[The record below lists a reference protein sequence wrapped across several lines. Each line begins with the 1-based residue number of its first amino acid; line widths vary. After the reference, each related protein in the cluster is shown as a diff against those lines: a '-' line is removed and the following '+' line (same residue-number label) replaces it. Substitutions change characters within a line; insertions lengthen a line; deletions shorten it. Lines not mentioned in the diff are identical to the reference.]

1 MNLRILVLRT
11 LESIQIW
18 SIYERNISRAVS
30 SISSPPLG
38 ISLCYLCS
46 THPSSPWGQLAWRM
60 KWRPLGLMLGV
71 CHLKPSADFFL
82 LPCSLPISISLS
94 LLLSL
99 PYCMNPNPNPSF
111 LCKALLSHPRLRHL
125 YQSFASEPQPACI
138 TIKLSCLACLTLLST
153 LCK

>member
-82 LPCSLPISISLS
+82 RPCSLPISISLS

-111 LCKALLSHPRLRHL
+111 CAKPSSPTLDSDICTNHSPPNLSLP
-125 YQSFASEPQPACI
+125 ASPLNYPAWLVSPC
-138 TIKLSCLACLTLLST
+138 
-153 LCK
+153 